1 VFRFWQKYAI
11 HLPPARRDR
20 DAAAKS
26 DRSLVRVTLL
36 DKELQHFHGAGIRN
50 GMMCVFIF
58 FNEIRKYVEISLFLP
73 QA

>member
-1 VFRFWQKYAI
+1 MLEI
-11 HLPPARRDR
+11 HLPPACQNFRHRGDR

-26 DRSLVRVTLL
+26 DRSLVCITLL
-36 DKELQHFHGAGIRN
+36 DKELQHFNRAGIRN